1 MKLHKSLIIII
12 VLLCAV
18 SICFADGTKT
28 WKFLEYGTYIVPE
41 DFPDKFLEFPSR
53 LLAEDDIA
61 NGKAV
66 MRAIEHR
73 IGTMSLLIV
82 CYLTTETGYVLA
94 IRTVSAI
101 REDPAKRV
109 ICAYIDK
116 QLLETGKPS
125 FILTK
130 TNEAP
135 DFEKFKKD
143 RELELSRV
151 RI

>member
-1 MKLHKSLIIII
+1 MRKLFIITIT
-12 VLLCAV
+12 LLCAI

-28 WKFLEYGTYIVPE
+28 WKFLGYGTYVVPE
-41 DFPDKFLEFPSR
+41 DFPDKFLDFPSR

-73 IGTMSLLIV
+73 IGAVSLIVV
-82 CYLTTETGYVLA
+82 CYLTTETGQVLA
-94 IRTVSAI
+94 IQTVSAI
-101 REDPAKRV
+101 REDPAKSV
-109 ICAYIDK
+109 VCTYVDK
-116 QLLETGKPS
+116 QLLKTGKPS

-130 TNEAP
+130 TDETI
-135 DFEKFKKD
+135 DFEEFKKG
-143 RELELSRV
+143 REFELGKV